1 MSNSITHCISC
12 GSDKLEK
19 KRRGFPVTV
28 HGTALKV
35 PNIEFYTCSRCG
47 ETFLDLDNETKLDL
61 YLKRRRTSAKSK
73 RAINPRRAH
82 ARRASAD

>member
-12 GSDKLEK
+12 GSDKLQK

-28 HGTALKV
+28 HGTALKI
-35 PNIEFYTCSRCG
+35 PNIEFYLCSQCG

-61 YLKRRRTSAKSK
+61 YLKRRRTNKKSNK
-73 RAINPRRAH
+73 GVRKEKELRNLSCR
-82 ARRASAD
+82 